1 MRCPYCNG
9 RLIVQDTRK
18 AGEEVL
24 RRRRCLSCHR
34 NTYTYESIDDTGYVK
49 KMLNEIHARELAK
62 SVSKRINGSGP
73 VGGGTPR

>member
-9 RLIVQDTRK
+9 KLIVQDTRK

-24 RRRRCLSCHR
+24 RRRRCLSCQR

-49 KMLNEIHARELAK
+49 KMLTKIHARELAK
-62 SVSKRINGSGP
+62 SVSKGIDRS
-73 VGGGTPR
+73 